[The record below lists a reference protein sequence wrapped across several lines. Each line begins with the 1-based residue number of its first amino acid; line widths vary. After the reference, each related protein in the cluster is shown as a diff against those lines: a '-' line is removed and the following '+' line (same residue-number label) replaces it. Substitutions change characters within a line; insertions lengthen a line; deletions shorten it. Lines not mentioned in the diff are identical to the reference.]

1 MTKINLMINNFN
13 RTDIIVVFDGQICCF
28 VNKFATRYIMENLEV
43 SPSPQNLFLLFLC
56 DIWIFNFFNFSFL

>member
-43 SPSPQNLFLLFLC
+43 SPSPKLIFIILL
-56 DIWIFNFFNFSFL
+56 